1 MRAAFEEKNIVVSVA
16 LGERP
21 CVVVGD
27 HAEIEQLF
35 LNLLMNAHEAM
46 PPHGMLRVEL
56 ATTGGRAVAA
66 VLDTG
71 SGVPPEL
78 LERVFEP
85 FFTTKQRGSGL
96 GLAICIAIAQKH
108 DARLQ
113 IENRPSGGAAFTVDF
128 PLSADARVPA

>member
-1 MRAAFEEKNIVVSVA
+1 MRAAFEEKNIEVSVA
-16 LGERP
+16 LGATP

-35 LNLLMNAHEAM
+35 LNLLMNAHEAT
-46 PPHGMLRVEL
+46 PPQGMLRVEL
-56 ATTGGRAVAA
+56 AVTGGHAVAT

-71 SGVPPEL
+71 PGVPSEL

-96 GLAICIAIAQKH
+96 GLAICTAIAQKH
-108 DARLQ
+108 DARLR
-113 IENRPSGGAAFTVDF
+113 IANRPSGGAVFTVDF
-128 PLSADARVPA
+128 PLGVDALVPA